1 MISKV
6 ASRLILFQ
14 SIQCASFSFLRL
26 RKEKIILHCLFA
38 HLPLGRSES
47 ESQIWFIIWLISQ
60 LEIQC
65 CLTFSWEMLL
75 CLQVQSLTGV
85 IFTLD
90 SQHSKWKI
98 SSVPF
103 PCSYTA
109 ASIHLVCDPFFQ
121 VNNVLFGCHQ
131 RVIMMLGDVFPRIWD
146 QGKLMHL
153 QSHRKGYS
161 LTLNL
166 FFLILSWIAI
176 KNCPMTF
183 YQFLNYPMKV
193 SQDSH

>member
-6 ASRLILFQ
+6 AFRLILFQ

-98 SSVPF
+98 SSGSF

-121 VNNVLFGCHQ
+121 VNNVLFLD
-131 RVIMMLGDVFPRIWD
+131 VI
-146 QGKLMHL
+146 
-153 QSHRKGYS
+153 KGS
-161 LTLNL
+161 LWCWEMFSPKSEIKGSWCIFRAKEKDILWPCIY
-166 FFLILSWIAI
+166 FFLY
-176 KNCPMTF
+176 CPE
-183 YQFLNYPMKV
+183 
-193 SQDSH
+193 